1 MMHTPMRQL
10 RPKSR
15 DSTATKVANRARL
28 KQTLHMLARTPRPP
42 VINAFSPTKPPV
54 AATPMAYAREIEAV
68 YQRTGLCAVNVLR
81 LAQITPTQ
89 LKKIGAN
96 ITTRQMEVL
105 SGTAMQELD
114 DEAMGAFSRRLP
126 WGSYG
131 MLARAS
137 LGAPD
142 LGMALKRWCRHHALL
157 TDDIQLK
164 LVTSGDS
171 AAIVLEERGD
181 LARHGQGAREFCL
194 VHVLRNIH
202 GLACWYIDSRI
213 PLQGAHFPF
222 ASPPHGETY
231 ALMFPGAIRFDAAQ
245 AELRFDSRYLALPLR
260 RDEKPL
266 QQMLQRALPLTVR
279 PYRRDRLLVQQVR
292 QVLTNSEVL
301 SHNADTLAAALN
313 MSPRS
318 LHRQLQEEGASLQK
332 LKDEVRSQKAKD
344 LLLRTAQPVK
354 QVAAAS
360 GFRNEK
366 SFIRAFRVW
375 AGCTP
380 TDFRRGVTD

>member
-1 MMHTPMRQL
+1 MLAPMRQL
-10 RPKSR
+10 RLKRS
-15 DSTATKVANRARL
+15 DSAATKVANPARFSQNRA
-28 KQTLHMLARTPRPP
+28 MPVRTPLAKPSTT
-42 VINAFSPTKPPV
+42 FSLPQAPV
-54 AATPMAYAREIEAV
+54 AATPMAYVREIEAV
-68 YQRTGLCAVNVLR
+68 YQRAGLSPASALK
-81 LAQITPTQ
+81 LAQITPAQ
-89 LKKIGAN
+89 LKKTDAK
-96 ITTRQMEVL
+96 ITARQMEVL
-105 SGTAMQELD
+105 SGAAMQELD
-114 DEAMGAFSRRLP
+114 DEALGAFSRRLP

-157 TDDIQLK
+157 THDILLK
-164 LVTSGDS
+164 VVTSGDS
-171 AAIVLEERGD
+171 TAIVLEERGV

-213 PLQGAHFPF
+213 PLQSAHFPF
-222 ASPPHGETY
+222 AQPPHGEAY
-231 ALMFPGAIRFDAAQ
+231 ALMFPGAIRFDAVQ

-260 RDEKPL
+260 RDEKAL

-292 QVLTNSEVL
+292 QALASSEVL

-318 LHRQLQEEGASLQK
+318 LHRQLQEEGASLQQ
-332 LKDEVRSQKAKD
+332 LKDQVRSQKAKD
-344 LLLRTAQPVK
+344 LLQRTTQPVK

-366 SFIRAFRVW
+366 SFIRAFRTWV
-375 AGCTP
+375 GCTP
-380 TDFRRGVTD
+380 TDFRRSVD